1 MCRGDEMRRVNEMY
15 RGDEM
20 CRADEMRRADVRR
33 NSGGR
38 VLLICGFGTGDA
50 DEMERTYGRLVEEAR
65 EAVLEAAR
73 EAESVTSV
81 RLALTSPKVI
91 GRLYREH
98 GIRLPDVRGAMEDI
112 LGGAAGDAAAG
123 GALGDAAGE
132 AASAGKIEEIR
143 ILTVQVVGGTEFEKL
158 EAIADTY
165 SGQVRISL
173 DSPLLAGPKIEQ
185 VADLLVDE
193 AASFQEEAIVY
204 VGHGTHGRDPRGP
217 AAYQKLQELIRDR
230 GNGNILIGELQ
241 TGIEPVIRELS
252 EKVFRRVRLC
262 SLMMVS
268 GHHWIED
275 VAGENDDS
283 WKNVLA
289 RAGYEVTCVRT
300 GLLERK
306 EVREILIGGKG
317 VI

>member
-1 MCRGDEMRRVNEMY
+1 MRT
-15 RGDEM
+15 
-20 CRADEMRRADVRR
+20 ADVRR

-91 GRLYREH
+91 GRLYRER
-98 GIRLPDVRGAMEDI
+98 GIKLPDVRSALEDI
-112 LGGAAGDAAAG
+112 LGGAACDAAVG

-132 AASAGKIEEIR
+132 IEEIR

-158 EAIADTY
+158 KAIADTY

-173 DSPLLAGPKIEQ
+173 DSPLLAGPKIDF
-185 VADLLVDE
+185 VADMLVEE
-193 AASFQEEAIVY
+193 AASFKEEVIVY

-217 AAYQKLQELIRDR
+217 AAYRKLQELIHDR
-230 GNGNILIGELQ
+230 GNGNAFIGELQ

-252 EKVFRRVRLC
+252 EKAFRRIRLC

-275 VAGENDDS
+275 VAGDKEDS
-283 WKNVLA
+283 WRNVLA
-289 RAGYEVTCVRT
+289 EAGYEVTCVRT
-300 GLLERK
+300 GLLERR
-306 EVREILIGGKG
+306 EVREILLGGTETPSFPCFFE
-317 VI
+317 

>member
-1 MCRGDEMRRVNEMY
+1 MRT
-15 RGDEM
+15 
-20 CRADEMRRADVRR
+20 ADVRR

-91 GRLYREH
+91 GRLYRER
-98 GIRLPDVRGAMEDI
+98 GIKLPDVRSALEDI
-112 LGGAAGDAAAG
+112 LGGAACDAAVG

-132 AASAGKIEEIR
+132 IEEIR

-158 EAIADTY
+158 KAIADTY

-173 DSPLLAGPKIEQ
+173 DSPLLAGPKIDF
-185 VADLLVDE
+185 VADMLVEE

-217 AAYQKLQELIRDR
+217 AAYRKLQELIRDR
-230 GNGNILIGELQ
+230 GNRNILIGELQ

-252 EKVFRRVRLC
+252 EKAFRRVRLC

-275 VAGENDDS
+275 VAGDKEDS
-283 WKNVLA
+283 WRNVLA
-289 RAGYEVTCVRT
+289 EAGYEVTCART
-300 GLLERK
+300 GLLERR
-306 EVREILIGGKG
+306 EVREILLGGTETPSFPYFFG
-317 VI
+317 

>member
-1 MCRGDEMRRVNEMY
+1 MRT
-15 RGDEM
+15 
-20 CRADEMRRADVRR
+20 ADVRR

-91 GRLYREH
+91 GRLYRER
-98 GIRLPDVRGAMEDI
+98 GIKLPDVRSALEDI
-112 LGGAAGDAAAG
+112 LGG
-123 GALGDAAGE
+123 
-132 AASAGKIEEIR
+132 
-143 ILTVQVVGGTEFEKL
+143 VVGGTEFEKL
-158 EAIADTY
+158 KAIADTY

-173 DSPLLAGPKIEQ
+173 DSPLLAGPKIDF
-185 VADLLVDE
+185 VADMLVEE
-193 AASFQEEAIVY
+193 AASFKEEVIVY

-217 AAYQKLQELIRDR
+217 AAYRKLQELIHDR
-230 GNGNILIGELQ
+230 GNGNTFIGELQ

-252 EKVFRRVRLC
+252 EKAFRRIRLC

-275 VAGENDDS
+275 VAGDKEDS
-283 WKNVLA
+283 WRNVLA
-289 RAGYEVTCVRT
+289 EAGYEVTCART
-300 GLLERK
+300 GLLERR
-306 EVREILIGGKG
+306 EVREILLGGTEKPSFPCFFE
-317 VI
+317 

>member
-1 MCRGDEMRRVNEMY
+1 
-15 RGDEM
+15 
-20 CRADEMRRADVRR
+20 MRRADVRR

-91 GRLYREH
+91 GRLYRER
-98 GIRLPDVRGAMEDI
+98 GIKLPDVRSALEDI
-112 LGGAAGDAAAG
+112 LGGAACDAAVG
-123 GALGDAAGE
+123 GALGDVAGE
-132 AASAGKIEEIR
+132 IEEIR

-158 EAIADTY
+158 KAIADTY

-173 DSPLLAGPKIEQ
+173 DSPLLAGPKIDF
-185 VADLLVDE
+185 VADMLVEE
-193 AASFQEEAIVY
+193 AASFKEEVIVY

-217 AAYQKLQELIRDR
+217 AAYRKLQELIHDR
-230 GNGNILIGELQ
+230 GNGNTFIGELQ

-252 EKVFRRVRLC
+252 EKAFRRIRLC

-275 VAGENDDS
+275 VAGDKEDS
-283 WKNVLA
+283 WRNVLA
-289 RAGYEVTCVRT
+289 EAGYEVTCART
-300 GLLERK
+300 GLLERR
-306 EVREILIGGKG
+306 EVREILLGGTETPSFPCFFE
-317 VI
+317 

>member
-1 MCRGDEMRRVNEMY
+1 M
-15 RGDEM
+15 
-20 CRADEMRRADVRR
+20 
-33 NSGGR
+33 
-38 VLLICGFGTGDA
+38 LLICGFGTGDA

-65 EAVLEAAR
+65 EAERGIAQ
-73 EAESVTSV
+73 EAESAASV

-91 GRLYREH
+91 GRLYRER
-98 GIRLPDVRGAMEDI
+98 GIKLPDVRSALEDI
-112 LGGAAGDAAAG
+112 LGGAACDAAVG

-132 AASAGKIEEIR
+132 IEEIR

-158 EAIADTY
+158 KAIADTY

-193 AASFQEEAIVY
+193 AASFQEGAIVY

-217 AAYQKLQELIRDR
+217 AAYRKLQELIRDR

-252 EKVFRRVRLC
+252 EKAFRRIRLC

-275 VAGENDDS
+275 VAGDKEDS
-283 WKNVLA
+283 WRNVLA
-289 RAGYEVTCVRT
+289 EAGYEVTCART
-300 GLLERK
+300 GLLERR
-306 EVREILIGGKG
+306 EVREILLGGTEKPSFPCFFE
-317 VI
+317 

>member
-1 MCRGDEMRRVNEMY
+1 MC
-15 RGDEM
+15 
-20 CRADEMRRADVRR
+20 RADVRR

-38 VLLICGFGTGDA
+38 VLLICGFGTSDA
-50 DEMERTYGRLVEEAR
+50 DEMERTYGKLVEEAR
-65 EAVLEAAR
+65 EAALEAAR
-73 EAESVTSV
+73 EAVLDDAREAASAASV
-81 RLALTSPKVI
+81 RLALTSPKII
-91 GRLYREH
+91 GRLYRER
-98 GIRLPDVRGAMEDI
+98 GIRLPDVRGAMEEI
-112 LGGAAGDAAAG
+112 LGGVACDAALGGGAACDAAAG
-123 GALGDAAGE
+123 GVLGDAAG
-132 AASAGKIEEIR
+132 AAAQAGKIEEIR

-158 EAIADTY
+158 EAVADAY

-185 VADLLVDE
+185 VADLLVEE

-217 AAYQKLQELIRDR
+217 AAYRKLQELIRDR
-230 GNGNILIGELQ
+230 GNRNILIGELQ

-252 EKVFRRVRLC
+252 EKAFRRVRLC

-283 WKNVLA
+283 WKNVLT
-289 RAGYEVTCVRT
+289 RAGYEVTCVKT

-306 EVREILIGGKG
+306 EVREILIG

>member
-1 MCRGDEMRRVNEMY
+1 
-15 RGDEM
+15 
-20 CRADEMRRADVRR
+20 MRRADVRR

-98 GIRLPDVRGAMEDI
+98 GIRLPDVRGAVEDI
-112 LGGAAGDAAAG
+112 LGGAACDAAVG

-132 AASAGKIEEIR
+132 IEEIR

-158 EAIADTY
+158 KAIADTY

-173 DSPLLAGPKIEQ
+173 DSPLLAGPKIDF
-185 VADLLVDE
+185 VADMLVEE
-193 AASFQEEAIVY
+193 AASFKEEVIVY

-217 AAYQKLQELIRDR
+217 AAYRKLQELIHDR
-230 GNGNILIGELQ
+230 GNGNTFIGELQ

-252 EKVFRRVRLC
+252 EKAFRRVRLC

-275 VAGENDDS
+275 VAGDKEDS
-283 WKNVLA
+283 WRNVLA
-289 RAGYEVTCVRT
+289 EAGYEVTCART
-300 GLLERK
+300 GLLERR
-306 EVREILIGGKG
+306 EVREILLGGTEKPSFPCFFE
-317 VI
+317 

>member
-1 MCRGDEMRRVNEMY
+1 
-15 RGDEM
+15 
-20 CRADEMRRADVRR
+20 MRRADVRR

-91 GRLYREH
+91 GRLYRER
-98 GIRLPDVRGAMEDI
+98 GIKLPDVRSALEDI
-112 LGGAAGDAAAG
+112 LGGAACDAAVG
-123 GALGDAAGE
+123 GALGDVAGE
-132 AASAGKIEEIR
+132 IEEIR

-158 EAIADTY
+158 KAIADTY

-173 DSPLLAGPKIEQ
+173 DSPLLTGPKIDF
-185 VADLLVDE
+185 VADMLVEE
-193 AASFQEEAIVY
+193 AASFKEEVIVY

-217 AAYQKLQELIRDR
+217 AAYRKLQELIHDR
-230 GNGNILIGELQ
+230 GNGNTFIGELQ

-252 EKVFRRVRLC
+252 EKAFRRIRLC

-275 VAGENDDS
+275 VAGDKEDS
-283 WKNVLA
+283 WRNVLA
-289 RAGYEVTCVRT
+289 EAGYEVTCART
-300 GLLERK
+300 GLLERR
-306 EVREILIGGKG
+306 EVREILLGGTEKLSFPCFFE
-317 VI
+317 